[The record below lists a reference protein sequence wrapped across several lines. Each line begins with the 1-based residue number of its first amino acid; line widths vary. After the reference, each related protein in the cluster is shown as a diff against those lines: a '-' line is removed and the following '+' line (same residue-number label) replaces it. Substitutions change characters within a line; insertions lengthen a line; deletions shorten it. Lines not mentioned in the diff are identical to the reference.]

1 MSSWVCVTQNHVVT
15 TSNYFI
21 IMNYNST
28 KRASIFAIL
37 PLYML
42 LQQLFIKNTPNY
54 SLKLQPAPISLISP
68 TWLAF
73 MHILVEL
80 TKKMIYL
87 TTRALLN
94 ELNHSIKGNDRKR
107 NRREVK
113 LRTWNGCQNLPNEKK
128 PRDAMCR
135 EADNLRSLNC
145 DDHYPQKWKKVW
157 N

>member
-1 MSSWVCVTQNHVVT
+1 MSIMCKFLSEKHSNTIICYKKICFSCCISKSLGYSKSNLSYCCHRSMSSWICVTQNHVVT
-15 TSNYFI
+15 TSNHFI

-42 LQQLFIKNTPNY
+42 LEQIFIKNTPNY
-54 SLKLQPAPISLISP
+54 SLKLQPEPISLISP

-87 TTRALLN
+87 TTRALLD
-94 ELNHSIKGNDRKR
+94 ELNHMPNKGK
-107 NRREVK
+107 
-113 LRTWNGCQNLPNEKK
+113 
-128 PRDAMCR
+128 M
-135 EADNLRSLNC
+135 
-145 DDHYPQKWKKVW
+145 
-157 N
+157 